1 MSRGQRLNSSRQNSV
16 FKLTWGIWDR
26 NAAEINEKEQQEMW
40 WSHVC
45 SSLVGKF
52 FGFLKAFRLL
62 KMPASMNTPLND
74 TFVPAVCVISAFVIW
89 FRFFLSSIYSEGKKL
104 SVARYIKN
112 TYWRTFYTLM
122 YVSYHAVSGKK

>member
-1 MSRGQRLNSSRQNSV
+1 MSRGQRLNSSRQNNV
-16 FKLTWGIWDR
+16 FKLTWGIWGR

-45 SSLVGKF
+45 SSLVGKLF
-52 FGFLKAFRLL
+52 DFLKGFRLL

-74 TFVPAVCVISAFVIW
+74 MFVPAVISACVIW
-89 FRFFLSSIYSEGKKL
+89 FRFLRSSIYSVGKKL
-104 SVARYIKN
+104 LVARYIKN